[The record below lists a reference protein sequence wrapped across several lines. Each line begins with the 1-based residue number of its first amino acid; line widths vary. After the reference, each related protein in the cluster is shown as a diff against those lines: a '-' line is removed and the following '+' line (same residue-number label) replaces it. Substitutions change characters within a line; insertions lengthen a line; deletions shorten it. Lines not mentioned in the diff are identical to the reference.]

1 MAFYSLGCENGKLYT
16 DDPRFNS
23 SFANTDLEYQL
34 RQRDITKLVFA
45 GLTTNTCLESTARY
59 AREL

>member
-1 MAFYSLGCENGKLYT
+1 MTKREQVT
-16 DDPRFNS
+16 DGGGSFSTHS

-34 RQRDITKLVFA
+34 RQRDITNLVLA
-45 GLTTNTCLESTARY
+45 GLTTNTCLETTARY